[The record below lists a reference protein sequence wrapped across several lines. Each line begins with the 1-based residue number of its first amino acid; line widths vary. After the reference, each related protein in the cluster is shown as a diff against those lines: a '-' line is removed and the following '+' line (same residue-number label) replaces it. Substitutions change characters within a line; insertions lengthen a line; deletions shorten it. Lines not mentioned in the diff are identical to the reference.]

1 LLPLVQDAWADATGR
16 ERPAPRGVPY
26 GSDLRLYAAAGVP
39 TLHLGPGDVRGAH
52 TGGEFVPLDE
62 VEEVAGALALTV
74 MRYCG
79 VR

>member
-1 LLPLVQDAWADATGR
+1 VHR
-16 ERPAPRGVPY
+16 
-26 GSDLRLYAAAGVP
+26 
-39 TLHLGPGDVRGAH
+39 AH